1 MIILYAVPI
10 SLWPMLCKENLH
22 FYNRHSNNNERWSIY
37 NFRMESTGEPG
48 RVHISAKTYGFLK
61 DDYYVEQAEQ
71 YKGIPESFNTKI
83 TLIKFTIQK
92 VILYSKTSFVSPF
105 LN

>member
-1 MIILYAVPI
+1 
-10 SLWPMLCKENLH
+10 MLGKENLH
-22 FYNRHSNNNERWSIY
+22 FYTRYSNNNERWSIS

-71 YKGIPESFNTKI
+71 YKGIPESFDTKI
-83 TLIKFTIQK
+83 TFVKFTNTNKVYTIQK
-92 VILYSKTSFVSPF
+92 FILYSKASFVS
-105 LN
+105 